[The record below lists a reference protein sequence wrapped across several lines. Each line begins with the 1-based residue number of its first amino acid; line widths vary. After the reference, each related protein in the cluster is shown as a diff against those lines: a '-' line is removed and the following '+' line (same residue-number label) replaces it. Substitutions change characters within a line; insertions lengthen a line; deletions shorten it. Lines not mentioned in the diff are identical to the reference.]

1 LEWFCAAVVVA
12 AGSTLF
18 GHFEEGT
25 PKVRCLSRWVGYLG
39 MVALLSRTVRG
50 PGPSPTSSAC
60 LLSALSSTSSVQWCL
75 RHGIKPL
82 TAEPKDEYYRLRGW
96 ER

>member
-1 LEWFCAAVVVA
+1 MEWFCAAVVVA

-60 LLSALSSTSSVQWCL
+60 LLSALSSTSSGVCGTASTRSL
-75 RHGIKPL
+75 RSPRMSTTG
-82 TAEPKDEYYRLRGW
+82 
-96 ER
+96 